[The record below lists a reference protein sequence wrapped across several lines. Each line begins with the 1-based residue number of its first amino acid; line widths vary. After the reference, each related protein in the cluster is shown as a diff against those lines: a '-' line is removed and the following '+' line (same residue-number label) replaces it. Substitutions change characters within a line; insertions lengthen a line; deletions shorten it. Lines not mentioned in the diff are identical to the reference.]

1 MNKYLLYFAG
11 FLSAIVA
18 TQAHADH
25 CGVQAFRLTQHA
37 YVAPL
42 KFNAVQA
49 YVQPV
54 VVPLQ
59 QYSYNAPAQAV
70 ILPAKVQVTRPAIT
84 LQLEQV
90 QGYNYAAPLQFNAGY
105 NLQLN
110 SGHHVQQFNA
120 GHNLQFNQRH
130 NNLQFRQNFNQHNRQ
145 NFQDHNRQNLGQRNN
160 GGILG
165 RIQDNIQARRADR
178 QEFRQ
183 NQQLDRAR
191 FSLQLRGK

>member
-105 NLQLN
+105 SLQFN
-110 SGHHVQQFNA
+110 GGHHVQQFNA
-120 GHNLQFNQRH
+120 GH
-130 NNLQFRQNFNQHNRQ
+130 NNLQFRQNFNQHNQQ
-145 NFQDHNRQNLGQRNN
+145 NFRDNRQNLGQSN